1 MQFLLQLKERR
12 NRMTSIEEHKVVETE
27 LTKTDVSIP
36 SSSKKYYY
44 CKHLAWQM
52 EPTTEVVYIL
62 DKKVNKMFLL
72 EDSSKDIW
80 LSFSKDRTYKQVLQN
95 ISEIYNCNITEIK
108 YLVDNFVLE
117 LLDNGLIYE
126 L

>member
-1 MQFLLQLKERR
+1 
-12 NRMTSIEEHKVVETE
+12 
-27 LTKTDVSIP
+27 
-36 SSSKKYYY
+36 
-44 CKHLAWQM
+44 
-52 EPTTEVVYIL
+52 
-62 DKKVNKMFLL
+62 MFLL

>member
-1 MQFLLQLKERR
+1 
-12 NRMTSIEEHKVVETE
+12 
-27 LTKTDVSIP
+27 
-36 SSSKKYYY
+36 
-44 CKHLAWQM
+44 
-52 EPTTEVVYIL
+52 
-62 DKKVNKMFLL
+62 MFLL

-80 LSFSKDRTYKQVLQN
+80 LSFSKDTTYSQVLQN